1 MPRIGVIL
9 GRFACL
15 LILCV
20 FLAVSV
26 PACTKKNVV
35 SRFNPDK
42 TQRTPEEIHQEY
54 RRMVSAKAK
63 DEPEFFAEY
72 VKWVMKFTDRR
83 FFDIQQEI
91 ETTREANALRNIL
104 RGLEDLRKKTDETKD
119 YLNKTCICNIST
131 NHQALKAFNLRYQEY
146 GRLFAHHDQLVR
158 VQIRQYQQKSMENTR
173 KGETLYAQHLL
184 DDAYSEL
191 TEALE
196 LDRQN
201 PKAKE
206 LLGNIQEY
214 FEGSELLATRRLDQA
229 EAHFNALVKKRVLPA
244 LVQDRLREL
253 YQTKQ
258 GARAWMQQATVSLRR
273 KNYKDCR
280 TSLDRAFHLHAGWTE
295 KQGGRLEA
303 VNLAEQ
309 AWEDYRNGKYKDAA
323 KKFKRAHELWEDRS
337 IASWLA
343 DAELLMKREQV
354 KLAVKDAEGWLSKGW
369 IERSRTRFEEAAGIL
384 PKDRT
389 AKKLLADSRKGRI
402 RDFLKRAREAE
413 KEKNFAS
420 AWLAYAACDA
430 FSGDRTCAG
439 KRAKLEKKQ
448 AKALEAAFAAVQPKT
463 WAEAL
468 MLEAVRARRT
478 GQEGPAWKDAFARAV
493 ARATLVL
500 TLDAGDEGGVI
511 EPGFLRMKEKLEWIF
526 DDRMVRWR
534 FAADGE
540 RDDTPGR
547 HIRLR
552 FTPYYRPGWQAEDGK
567 KAAAGGKEQPE
578 PVKDVYRIDIRFER
592 FSESAVVAVGD
603 SEDAAGLGAEKVES
617 WLDNKLF
624 ASLRAAFEE
633 TRDQPEQEE
642 LDQVVLYGLLYKG
655 ADQRRSWIE
664 LARRIFKPEP

>member
-146 GRLFAHHDQLVR
+146 GRLFATTTSSSGADSPVSAEIHGKHAQGRGPVR
-158 VQIRQYQQKSMENTR
+158 
-173 KGETLYAQHLL
+173 QHLL

-280 TSLDRAFHLHAGWTE
+280 TSLDRAFHLHAGWAE

-303 VNLAEQ
+303 VTLAEQ

-323 KKFKRAHELWEDRS
+323 KKFKRAHELWR
-337 IASWLA
+337 IAPSPP
-343 DAELLMKREQV
+343 
-354 KLAVKDAEGWLSKGW
+354 GW
-369 IERSRTRFEEAAGIL
+369 RTR
-384 PKDRT
+384 
-389 AKKLLADSRKGRI
+389 
-402 RDFLKRAREAE
+402 
-413 KEKNFAS
+413 N
-420 AWLAYAACDA
+420 C
-430 FSGDRTCAG
+430 
-439 KRAKLEKKQ
+439 
-448 AKALEAAFAAVQPKT
+448 
-463 WAEAL
+463 
-468 MLEAVRARRT
+468 
-478 GQEGPAWKDAFARAV
+478 
-493 ARATLVL
+493 
-500 TLDAGDEGGVI
+500 
-511 EPGFLRMKEKLEWIF
+511 
-526 DDRMVRWR
+526 
-534 FAADGE
+534 
-540 RDDTPGR
+540 
-547 HIRLR
+547 
-552 FTPYYRPGWQAEDGK
+552 
-567 KAAAGGKEQPE
+567 
-578 PVKDVYRIDIRFER
+578 
-592 FSESAVVAVGD
+592 
-603 SEDAAGLGAEKVES
+603 
-617 WLDNKLF
+617 
-624 ASLRAAFEE
+624 
-633 TRDQPEQEE
+633 
-642 LDQVVLYGLLYKG
+642 
-655 ADQRRSWIE
+655 
-664 LARRIFKPEP
+664 